1 MVAVAAW
8 RATKDSMRRTG
19 QNGPDGSWE
28 VIMSVEQRVPS
39 ATAFER
45 AATAR
50 SLLEATSILRE
61 RGAALRRAGEWMKL
75 GPEQG
80 DIVEVA
86 DAAMA
91 YQAAL
96 ERVHVFEDRLRHL

>member
-1 MVAVAAW
+1 
-8 RATKDSMRRTG
+8 
-19 QNGPDGSWE
+19 
-28 VIMSVEQRVPS
+28 MSVEQRVSS
-39 ATAFER
+39 ATARER
-45 AATAR
+45 AAVER
-50 SLLEATSILRE
+50 RLREATSTLRE
-61 RGAALRRAGEWMKL
+61 RRAALGRAGECMKQ

-96 ERVHVFEDRLRHL
+96 DTFHLFEDRLRRL